1 MAPAR
6 QWLFAEGYIGLTYHE
21 YLTLF
26 NPNPASARVTVR
38 FAPQGVSV
46 PARAPVTLVVP
57 ALGQALLDV
66 GRAYRRASV
75 KSVGLRVTSDAP
87 VVAARTLYWGQSLG
101 RSQFGADARSGAPAA
116 STNWDFAGVSVAGDD
131 QPFLTVL
138 APRGAAHVTAW
149 LHAANGW
156 LLATLR
162 MRVES
167 GQRATLRLLIRQQA
181 GLGPIGVT
189 VRADTPVV
197 AEMPQYNA
205 DSPNVTHHAGDVIT
219 GVIDGARYA
228 HLPYLNTTGHAVA
241 ALIDVYNPGQSPLN
255 VTVEG
260 FTNRGRQATAHLVV
274 DGGHTA
280 LYDVARLG
288 LPRGVL
294 GATLTADGPFV
305 AYAQGAAGAAAE
317 FLSEPAI
324 PLPIEARQ
332 AVLAQAT
339 PTAMTAGAH
348 LIAPLIIP
356 SATPSPSA
364 TMTSSPINTPTPAA
378 TSTGTIQP
386 AATSTSTA
394 APAAPTVSTP
404 IPTNTAANATPT
416 PVATRTPLPL
426 LTPAQTET
434 PTATATSA
442 PTATPTSTST
452 STAIPTSTPTAIPT
466 STPTAIPTNT
476 PTSAPTS
483 SPTNT
488 ATPTN
493 TPTSM
498 PNQHSDDGANQRD
511 DEYANQYPD
520 GHVHQCA
527 NRYPNTT
534 GSPSRD
540 GDADANQHGDVY
552 RD

>member
-1 MAPAR
+1 MNRPGLAVLASPLPGTRWYFAAQAAGAGAQQLLYILNPNAVPAPVTFTYYRGHTAALLSARLIIPAASTAVEDVGADIGPLSDQGVSIVVNSPRVISVARVLRRAGTGRAILNADITPGVMAPAR

-46 PARAPVTLVVP
+46 PAIAPVTLVVP

-101 RSQFGADARSGAPAA
+101 RSQFGADARAGAPAA

-149 LHAANGW
+149 LHAADGR

-167 GQRATLRLLIRQQA
+167 GRRATLRLLIRQQA
-181 GLGPIGVT
+181 GLGPFGVT

-205 DSPNVTHHAGDVIT
+205 GSPNVTHHAGDVIT
-219 GVIDGARYA
+219 GVIGGARYA

-241 ALIDVYNPGQSPLN
+241 DLIDVYNPGQSPLN
-255 VTVEG
+255 VTVAG

-324 PLPIEARQ
+324 PL
-332 AVLAQAT
+332 V
-339 PTAMTAGAH
+339 H
-348 LIAPLIIP
+348 LHNRAWDGYAKGRPP
-356 SATPSPSA
+356 EWSCWRT
-364 TMTSSPINTPTPAA
+364 
-378 TSTGTIQP
+378 
-386 AATSTSTA
+386 
-394 APAAPTVSTP
+394 
-404 IPTNTAANATPT
+404 
-416 PVATRTPLPL
+416 TR
-426 LTPAQTET
+426 
-434 PTATATSA
+434 
-442 PTATPTSTST
+442 
-452 STAIPTSTPTAIPT
+452 
-466 STPTAIPTNT
+466 
-476 PTSAPTS
+476 
-483 SPTNT
+483 
-488 ATPTN
+488 
-493 TPTSM
+493 
-498 PNQHSDDGANQRD
+498 
-511 DEYANQYPD
+511 
-520 GHVHQCA
+520 
-527 NRYPNTT
+527 
-534 GSPSRD
+534 
-540 GDADANQHGDVY
+540 
-552 RD
+552 